1 MGREIENTRARLE
14 NAGFKLKDE
23 NGEDSCLFC
32 NYYHVT
38 DNDKASVCRLLGV
51 QFGNSFEPQNCICEK
66 FDGGIFNSL
75 IDEVKKEAEEKQPKE
90 KEEIK
95 QPKEKEEIKQKDGK
109 VRRILDS
116 IAFRIKNKFE

>member
-1 MGREIENTRARLE
+1 MGREIENIRARLE

-38 DNDKASVCRLLGV
+38 DNDKASVCRLLGL
-51 QFGNSFEPQNCICEK
+51 QFGNNFEPPNCICEK

-95 QPKEKEEIKQKDGK
+95 QKDGK